1 MPDPFYVAAAWLQ
14 ANLVV
19 PLLYRLDLMAWEDI
33 AYGWA
38 LFALYGVAQVI
49 VTYAVCLP
57 VERWENA
64 KAVSV
69 DIFYTLLSRVG
80 VLPLVTFVLFYQ
92 LQVWLNGWL
101 TDHGL
106 VPPTLER
113 FVPAL
118 MGHPVVTF
126 LIYAAILDCADYWR
140 HRLSHIFGWWWA

>member
-1 MPDPFYVAAAWLQ
+1 MPDPFTLAAAWLQ

-19 PLLYRLDLMAWEDI
+19 PLLYRLGLMEWEDI

-38 LFALYGVAQVI
+38 LFAVYGVAQVI
-49 VTYAVCLP
+49 VTYAVCLPLERWRP

-101 TDHGL
+101 TDHG
-106 VPPTLER
+106 P
-113 FVPAL
+113 
-118 MGHPVVTF
+118 
-126 LIYAAILDCADYWR
+126 
-140 HRLSHIFGWWWA
+140 